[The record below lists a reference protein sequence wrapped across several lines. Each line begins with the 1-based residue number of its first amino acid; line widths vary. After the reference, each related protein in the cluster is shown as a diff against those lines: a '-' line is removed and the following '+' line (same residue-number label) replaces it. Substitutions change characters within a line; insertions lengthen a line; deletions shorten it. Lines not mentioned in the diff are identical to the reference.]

1 MSSLPHFRRMVI
13 IGVGLIGGSLALLC
27 REKGIVSE
35 VIGVGRSEKNL
46 QDAIALKAIDSYTFK
61 TEDAVKGA
69 DIIVLAAPVRSIIR
83 LAREIAPHLKAGAIV
98 TDVGSVKGPLTE
110 IEDILP
116 QGTYFVAG
124 HPIAGK
130 EKSGVT
136 AAFSQ
141 LFQNSKCILTPTANT
156 DRDAVN
162 TVKSMWEAAGAK
174 VLLMDPEA
182 HDRIFAAVSHLPHV
196 IAYALVNTLLD
207 LENESDGIISFSAGG
222 FRDFT
227 RIAASHPEMWRD
239 ICLMNKDNI
248 LEMLERYERSIAK
261 IKLLIQSDD
270 ADGLYN
276 EFDRARQ
283 VREKL

>member
-13 IGVGLIGGSLALLC
+13 IGVGLIGGSLALVC

-35 VIGVGRSEKNL
+35 VVGVGRSEKNL
-46 QDAIALKAIDSYTFK
+46 QDAIALKAIDRYTFK
-61 TEDAVKGA
+61 AEDAVKGA
-69 DIIVLAAPVRSIIR
+69 DIIILAAPVRSLVR

-141 LFQNSKCILTPTANT
+141 LFQNSKCILTPTSKTNP
-156 DRDAVN
+156 DAVN
-162 TVKSMWEAAGAK
+162 TVQKMWEAVGAK
-174 VLLMDPEA
+174 VLRMTPEV
-182 HDRIFAAVSHLPHV
+182 HDHVFAAVSHLPHV
-196 IAYALVNTLLD
+196 IAYALVNTLLE
-207 LENESDGIISFSAGG
+207 LENESDGIISYSAGG

-239 ICLMNKDNI
+239 ICLMNKHNI

-276 EFDRARQ
+276 EFERARQ

>member
-13 IGVGLIGGSLALLC
+13 IGVGLIGGSLALVC

-46 QDAIALKAIDSYTFK
+46 QDAIALNAIDSYTFK
-61 TEDAVKGA
+61 AEDAVKGA
-69 DIIVLAAPVRSIIR
+69 DIIVLAAPVRSLIR
-83 LAREIAPHLKAGAIV
+83 LAREIAPNLKAGAVV

-116 QGTYFVAG
+116 QGTHFIAG

-130 EKSGVT
+130 EKSGVK
-136 AAFSQ
+136 AAFPQ
-141 LFQNSKCILTPTANT
+141 LFQDTKCILTPTARTNP
-156 DRDAVN
+156 DAVN
-162 TVKSMWEAAGAK
+162 TVQMMWEAAGAK
-174 VLLMDPEA
+174 VLRMDPRL

-196 IAYALVNTLLD
+196 VAYALVNTLLE
-207 LENESDGIISFSAGG
+207 LEKESAGTISYSAGG

-239 ICLMNKDNI
+239 ICLMNKDNV

-261 IKLLIQSDD
+261 MKSLIQSDD
-270 ADGLYN
+270 AEGLYN
-276 EFDRARQ
+276 EFERARQ

>member
-13 IGVGLIGGSLALLC
+13 IGVGLIGGSLALVC

-35 VIGVGRSEKNL
+35 VVGVGRSEKNL
-46 QDAIALKAIDSYTFK
+46 QDAIALKAIDRYTFK
-61 TEDAVKGA
+61 AEDAVKGA
-69 DIIVLAAPVRSIIR
+69 DIIILAAPVRSLIR

-156 DRDAVN
+156 NRDAVN
-162 TVKSMWEAAGAK
+162 TVQSMWEAAGAK

-196 IAYALVNTLLD
+196 IAYALVNTLLE
-207 LENESDGIISFSAGG
+207 LENESDGIISYAAGG

-227 RIAASHPEMWRD
+227 RIAASHPEMWRG
-239 ICLMNKDNI
+239 ICLMNKHNI
-248 LEMLERYERSIAK
+248 LEMLERDESRIAK

-276 EFDRARQ
+276 EFERARQ

>member
-61 TEDAVKGA
+61 AEDAVKGA

-207 LENESDGIISFSAGG
+207 LENESDGIISYAAGG

-276 EFDRARQ
+276 EFERARQ

>member
-13 IGVGLIGGSLALLC
+13 IGVGLIGGSLALVC

-61 TEDAVKGA
+61 AEDAVKGA

-116 QGTYFVAG
+116 QCTYFVAG

-156 DRDAVN
+156 NRDAVN
-162 TVKSMWEAAGAK
+162 TVQSMWEAAGAK

-196 IAYALVNTLLD
+196 IAYALVNTLLE
-207 LENESDGIISFSAGG
+207 LENESDGIISYAAGG

-239 ICLMNKDNI
+239 ICLMNKHNI

-261 IKLLIQSDD
+261 IKLLIRSDD

-276 EFDRARQ
+276 EFERARQ